1 MNESTIHGKLI
12 DFLDRHEIPYRRIE
26 HLPEGRTE
34 HASVIRGHDLRQA
47 AKSIV
52 VMVKHGKKLRKY
64 YLAVVPGDRR
74 VNVHAICHHG
84 QGQKALLAPNEEA
97 ELLTGCLMGSVPP
110 ISFHDDL
117 HLLVDPTVLDTEEI
131 IFNAA
136 RLDVSVAVP
145 AREFFDAAGGTVMP
159 IASVEV

>member
-1 MNESTIHGKLI
+1 MNESNMYRKLI
-12 DFLDRHEIPYRRIE
+12 DFLDRHEIPYRRID

-34 HASVIRGHDLRQA
+34 HASVIRGHHLRQA

-52 VMVKHGKKLRKY
+52 VMVKHGKKHRKY

-74 VNVHAICHHG
+74 VNVHAICDHG
-84 QGQKALLAPNEEA
+84 RGLKALLAPNQDA
-97 ELLTGCLMGSVPP
+97 ESLTGCLMGSVPP

-117 HLLVDPTVLDTEEI
+117 HLLIDPAVLDTEEI

-145 AREFFDAAGGTVMP
+145 SRQFFDAAGGTVMP
-159 IASVEV
+159 IAASEI